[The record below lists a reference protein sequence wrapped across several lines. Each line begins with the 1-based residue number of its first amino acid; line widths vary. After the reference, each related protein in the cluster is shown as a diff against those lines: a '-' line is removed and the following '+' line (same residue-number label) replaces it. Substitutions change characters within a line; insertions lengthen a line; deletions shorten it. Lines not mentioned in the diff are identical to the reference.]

1 MKLSELLAHLIEI
14 AAALNPDDDDII
26 GSELE
31 VDPEIRIASQPTWP
45 MENHVAHA
53 KFVSSNADDIAD
65 IEQVLAN
72 ETLTESE
79 RGEAEEEL
87 TRLRAETEA
96 IIYIVGGSHIGYAKP
111 TLWDTPD

>member
-1 MKLSELLAHLIEI
+1 MKLSELLVYLTETASS
-14 AAALNPDDDDII
+14 LNPDLEDII

-31 VDPEIRIASQPTWP
+31 VDPEIRIAMQPTWP
-45 MENHVAHA
+45 MESHVAHA
-53 KFVSSNADDIAD
+53 KFVSSNAADIAD

-87 TRLRAETEA
+87 TRLRAETETL
-96 IIYIVGGSHIGYAKP
+96 IYIVEGSHIGYATP
-111 TLWDTPD
+111 TLWDTSD

>member
-1 MKLSELLAHLIEI
+1 MKLSELLAYLIEI
-14 AAALNPDDDDII
+14 ASSLNPDLEDII

-31 VDPEIRIASQPTWP
+31 IDPEIRIASQPTWP
-45 MENHVAHA
+45 LENHVAHT

-96 IIYIVGGSHIGYAKP
+96 LVYIVEGSHIGYAKP
-111 TLWDTPD
+111 ALWGT